1 MEYRQLGSSGLQ
13 LSAVGL
19 GTNNFGGRTDEQQSV
34 TVVRQAVEEGITF
47 IDTANIY
54 GRGLSE
60 ERIGKAIQGVRSQ
73 VIIATKAGGRMGEEP
88 NRSGASRQHLLAE
101 AEDSLRLLGTD
112 YIDLYQVH
120 FPDPKTPI
128 EETLRA
134 LDDLVHQGKVRYI
147 GCSNFAA
154 WQVCEALW
162 TSRTLHL
169 NAFVSVQPQYNL
181 LTRDIEQ
188 ELVPLCQAYG
198 LGIIPY
204 SPLASGFLTGK
215 YRPNESVPEG
225 TRLAGN
231 QRAQQRVLTD
241 QNFAILERLE
251 GFAQARG
258 HTMGELAIAWLLAR
272 PAVSTVIAGATRP
285 EQVTTN
291 AKAGEWHLTPEE
303 MQEVDNLLQ
312 QEAVPA

>member
-13 LSAVGL
+13 VSAVGL
-19 GTNNFGGRTDEQQSV
+19 GTNNFGGHTDEQQSV
-34 TVVRQAVEEGITF
+34 AVVRQAVEEGITC

-60 ERIGKAIQGVRSQ
+60 ERIGKAIQGIRSQ

-88 NRSGASRQHLLAE
+88 NRSGASRQHFLAE

-154 WQVCEALW
+154 WQVCEAQW

-181 LTRDIEQ
+181 LTRDIER

-241 QNFAILERLE
+241 QNFAVLERLE

-285 EQVTTN
+285 EQVTAN